1 MFKDRLKLRIREF
14 ADRRGNVSVI
24 FALSLLPMIGLVGL
38 GVDFS
43 RSLAAKTMLDASA
56 DAAAL
61 SAVTQAQA
69 TLQSTSSNSP
79 TYLATAIYAGQLAGQ
94 KIFSVNASKAGTML
108 AAGVPTPTVT
118 VSQSTSTTLTAT
130 VTYSGSVQT
139 IFGGMF
145 GTKTIAVQG
154 TAGSTL
160 TMPTYMNISVAVDI
174 SQSMGLAATPTDMTR
189 MKSLTGGCAFGC
201 HVSTDGRS
209 PSYETQ
215 AHASIPPITLR
226 IDVIRQ
232 ATQNMIKTAQNMMQ
246 GSSGLIS
253 FGLYELQGASTNN
266 AGSKPFTTLA
276 SPTLPA
282 SQGTYN
288 ALYASAGQ
296 IDLGANTT
304 AGIGDSDFPDSMAS
318 LTTTVPTSGAG
329 LTSSTPQQYVF
340 LMTDGVQDTFSNS
353 CGYTHCTQA
362 FDSKL
367 CDALKKKG
375 VTVGVI
381 YTTYLA
387 MPEEQTYR
395 DLVQPFAGNLAPNLQ
410 ACATSASWFYQAT
423 DAADIQSAINAL
435 FAKATG
441 HGVLTQ

>member
-1 MFKDRLKLRIREF
+1 MFKDWFDTRLRGF
-14 ADRRGNVSVI
+14 ADRSGNVSVI

-38 GVDFS
+38 GVDLS
-43 RSLAAKTMLDASA
+43 RSLTAKTMLDSSA

-69 TLQSTSSNSP
+69 TLQSSSNSSDV
-79 TYLATAIYAGQLAGQ
+79 ATAIYAGQLAGQ
-94 KIFSVNASKAGTML
+94 RVFSVNAAKAGTML
-108 AAGVPTPTVT
+108 ANGVPTPSIA
-118 VSQSTSTTLTAT
+118 VSQNTPTTLTAS
-130 VTYSGSVQT
+130 VSYSGAVNT
-139 IFGGMF
+139 VFGGMF
-145 GTKTIAVQG
+145 GTRTVAVQG
-154 TAGSTL
+154 AASSSL

-174 SQSMGLAATPTDMTR
+174 SQSMGLAATPADMAR
-189 MKSLTGGCAFGC
+189 MQSLTGGCAFGC
-201 HVSTDGRS
+201 HVSTDGHS

-215 AHASIPPITLR
+215 AHLSVPPILLR

-232 ATQNMIKTAQNMMQ
+232 ATQNMIKTAQSMSQ

-266 AGSKPFTTLA
+266 PGSQPFTTLA

-282 SQGTYN
+282 SQATYN
-288 ALYASAGQ
+288 SLYASAGQ
-296 IDLGANTT
+296 IDLGSNTT
-304 AGIGDSDFPDSMAS
+304 AGVGDSDFPDSMAS

-329 LTSSTPQQYVF
+329 LTSSAPQQYVF
-340 LMTDGVQDTFSNS
+340 LMTDGVQDTQGS
-353 CGYTHCTQA
+353 CVDGHCTKA
-362 FDSKL
+362 FDPAQ
-367 CDALKKKG
+367 CDALKRKG

-387 MPEEQTYR
+387 MPDEQTYR
-395 DLVQPFAGNLAPNLQ
+395 DLVQPFASSLAPNLQ

-423 DAADIQSAINAL
+423 DASDIQAAINAL

-441 HGVLTQ
+441 HGILIR